1 MKTLKINIIN
11 SFNKED
17 YSKVINLVLTKASNL
32 TSNQSKNINIILVD
46 NTEIQRLNKEYRN
59 KDYVTDVLTFP
70 DGYLNNLGDVFVS
83 IPKMVEQ
90 ANELGHSENRELGF
104 LVVHG
109 FLHTLGYDH
118 QTSEDEDEMTQLQE
132 KILKSAKLYR

>member
-11 SFNKED
+11 SFNKD
-17 YSKVINLVLTKASNL
+17 DFSKPINLVLTKAANI
-32 TSNQSKNINIILVD
+32 TNNQNKNINIILVD
-46 NTEIQRLNKEYRN
+46 NIEIQRLNKEYRN

-83 IPKMVEQ
+83 IPKMIEQ
-90 ANELGHSENRELGF
+90 AKEFGHSTTRELGF

-109 FLHTLGYDH
+109 FLHTIGYDH
-118 QTSEDEDEMTQLQE
+118 QTKEQEDEMTSLQE
-132 KILKSAKLYR
+132 KILNSAKLYR

>member
-1 MKTLKINIIN
+1 MKTMKINIIN

-17 YSKVINLVLTKASNL
+17 YSKVIELVLKKASNL
-32 TSNQSKNINIILVD
+32 TNNQTKNINIILVD
-46 NTEIQRLNKEYRN
+46 NDEIQRLNNQYRK
-59 KDYVTDVLTFP
+59 KDYPTDVLTFS

-90 ANELGHSENRELGF
+90 SIDLDHSERRELGF

-118 QTSEDEDEMTQLQE
+118 ETEEDEVIMMELQN
-132 KILKSAKLYR
+132 KILNSAKLYR